1 MPIASRDVPFRRL
14 LRWAQPDRMALDP
27 FHRKACAESRQRYLD
42 SRDPQQAALD
52 WQEALH
58 EARGVVADA
67 LRASDNLRDIAAALT
82 VSGRHMLAFRQL
94 LSPPLSQDQ
103 FKLICQ
109 SWPKS
114 SEKSGRPV
122 SANVALAVA
131 EAVHRW
137 RSRRLTPWIEAD
149 RAPAA
154 AEIDSLLLAA
164 ATLIALQRL
173 ATARR
178 NRIAREQEEAV
189 TEVLTGMGW
198 QRLPSRVIDQR
209 AQVPAK
215 HFMHKTR
222 FASGPNENQEVD
234 IACGLGGTVVLAMEC
249 KVTNDET
256 NSVKRVNDV
265 LKKAAAWKH
274 HWGNF
279 VQPAAMLQGVLK
291 SDDVQRLLDA
301 GVQVFWS
308 HRPDV
313 FAEWIEGRLR

>member
-1 MPIASRDVPFRRL
+1 MVLNS
-14 LRWAQPDRMALDP
+14 
-27 FHRKACAESRQRYLD
+27 FHREACAQSRQRYLD
-42 SRDPQQAALD
+42 SRDPEQAALD

-58 EARGVVADA
+58 EARTIVANA
-67 LRASDNLRDIAAALT
+67 LRASDNLRDVATALT
-82 VSGRHMLAFRQL
+82 ASGRHMLAFRQL

-103 FKLICQ
+103 FKLICPD
-109 SWPKS
+109 WLKG
-114 SEKSGRPV
+114 SEKSGRPLP
-122 SANVALAVA
+122 ADAARAVA

-137 RSRRLTPWIEAD
+137 RSRRLTPWIEAE

-154 AEIDSLLLAA
+154 SEVDSLLLAA
-164 ATLIALQRL
+164 ATLIALQQL
-173 ATARR
+173 STARR

-189 TEVLTGMGW
+189 TALLTEMGW
-198 QRLPSRVIDQR
+198 QRLPSRLIDQR

-215 HFMHKTR
+215 HFMHKSR

-291 SDDVQRLLDA
+291 PEDVQRLLDG

-308 HRPDV
+308 HRLDV
-313 FAEWIEGRLR
+313 FAEWIQERSSQD